1 MVRGCLRAGCRCGDV
16 VVLRRVL
23 EQAGRPVLEGIAV
36 ESFTTRLRGP
46 GSEQHL
52 ARLTGAGAA
61 RKVTLG

>member
-1 MVRGCLRAGCRCGDV
+1 